1 MQTPTV
7 AKQFSY
13 STVNC
18 THMNGI
24 CVFTKF
30 DIWVQ
35 QKNILFL
42 LIEIKK
48 SVLLIWTMRI
58 IWHNQYS
65 IFQEKKQTNYAILRE
80 NKNSQKT
87 KTNCEIYKSFIKSL
101 QIRQYK
107 RIIAKS
113 AIAFSFQSITIG
125 YRAILFSSSGRQTAI
140 YLILYVR
147 FCGIIFRDLYSKY
160 ELRFRNHDKEW
171 QIFPHHASY

>member
-1 MQTPTV
+1 MKQPSAVQLCQWCVSLFSQDCAHSCVCPPPPQATKLKAQETHTSDKIVVKIFLFIEYLHKIKLTKKSAPAKANARKTQTPTV

-101 QIRQYK
+101 
-107 RIIAKS
+107 
-113 AIAFSFQSITIG
+113 
-125 YRAILFSSSGRQTAI
+125 
-140 YLILYVR
+140 
-147 FCGIIFRDLYSKY
+147 
-160 ELRFRNHDKEW
+160 
-171 QIFPHHASY
+171 